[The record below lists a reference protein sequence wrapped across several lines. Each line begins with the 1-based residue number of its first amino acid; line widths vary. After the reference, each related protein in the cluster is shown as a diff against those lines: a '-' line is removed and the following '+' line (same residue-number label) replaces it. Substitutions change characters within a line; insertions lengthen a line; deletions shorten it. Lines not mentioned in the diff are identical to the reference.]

1 MHNIILVIL
10 YDFLFLEEQSIF
22 RGSYLLVQLECVGLH
37 ESQKSNTLSKKKCSE
52 EKWKDRKWEIR

>member
-22 RGSYLLVQLECVGLH
+22 RELLA
-37 ESQKSNTLSKKKCSE
+37 SS
-52 EKWKDRKWEIR
+52 IRMCRTV